1 MVEMEVHFMRYTEK
15 NLRSYVEKC
24 FKDAFRAE
32 NRDYNEKLWSFE
44 WIMIKNQSGVFQ
56 LYPIMW
62 CKFSR
67 VLRRVEWRLQN
78 NLMKNFDV
86 HYGNT
91 DEMRCSFYSDGQIDF
106 NFTQAMFHIKR
117 GNLSLSIY
125 DANTNND
132 ELHGDCMI
140 AYTYEKLL
148 FKYWNLDAES
158 YMSLSENDEKRYL
171 PDFLYNDWI
180 AFKSLYNETFDTQI
194 GNYEIICSSGV
205 ERL

>member
-1 MVEMEVHFMRYTEK
+1 MRYTEET
-15 NLRSYVEKC
+15 LRSYVEKC
-24 FKDAFRAE
+24 FKDAFKAE

-44 WIMIKNQSGVFQ
+44 WVMIKNPSGAFQ

-62 CKFSR
+62 CKFNR

-91 DEMRCSFYSDGQIDF
+91 EEMRCSFYSDGQIDF
-106 NFTQAMFHIKR
+106 NFTQAMFHTKK
-117 GNLSLSIY
+117 GNLSLSVY
-125 DANTNND
+125 NEKTNVYENGLRG
-132 ELHGDCMI
+132 ECMI

-158 YMSLSENDEKRYL
+158 YNALSENDEKRHL
-171 PDFLYNDWI
+171 PKALQKDWT
-180 AFKSLYNETFDTQI
+180 AFKTLYNETFNTQI

-205 ERL
+205 EQL